1 MLGVFAKLPGAQPI
15 KSRLQTR
22 LTRSQAESFY
32 VACLADVLETACR
45 VEARPVLFLLDADA
59 KARAGELLR
68 RAGLPDAIWKRLEF
82 QEQRGSDL
90 GARLEAA
97 FDFLAATGDRGAFVI
112 GSDSPSLPASL
123 LRRGLESLAS
133 ADVALGPTPDGG
145 YWSIGVRRPVPGL
158 LEGIAW
164 STSSV
169 LEETQARTRARGLK
183 TTLLESWTDVDHP
196 EDLRT
201 LAGEIAALRAAGD
214 RETARFSAAALTKLG
229 FVDENWTWKAT
240 GF

>member
-22 LTRSQAESFY
+22 LTRAQAESFY

-45 VEARPVLFLLDADA
+45 VEARPVLFLLDPDA
-59 KARAGELLR
+59 VTHAGTLLQ
-68 RAGLPDAIWKRLEF
+68 RAGLPDEIWKRLLF
-82 QEQRGSDL
+82 QDQRGVDL

-97 FDFLAATGDRGAFVI
+97 FEWLASDGDRGALVI

-123 LRRGLESLAS
+123 LLRGLESLAHT
-133 ADVALGPTPDGG
+133 DVALGPTPDGG
-145 YWSIGVRRPVPGL
+145 YWSIGVRCPVPGL

-164 STSSV
+164 STPSV
-169 LEETQARTRARGLK
+169 LAETQARAHARGLR

-196 EDLRT
+196 EDLRA
-201 LAGEIAALRAAGD
+201 LARQIAALRAGGD
-214 RETARFSAAALTKLG
+214 RETARFSAAELLALG
-229 FVDENWTWKAT
+229 FVDEHWNWKAN